1 MRTSFCIPL
10 ASNCSINNS
19 AKITNF
25 TQLRSRPKSK
35 ISNTTFYQLRA
46 LTITLENS
54 SILVSCL
61 ITLLSPW
68 SKSTANLSLKP
79 KSLTKTS
86 MIQIKNK
93 FKADENKETSNE
105 KTRKSTT
112 KELKNTKKIAT
123 TNTKTK
129 LSKQWVAFTAQ
140 GMAS

>member
-1 MRTSFCIPL
+1 VRTSFCIPL
-10 ASNCSINNS
+10 ASNCSISNS